1 MLGVQCWGESRKQAT
16 EGKKINMQESK
27 LNKGKEHSK
36 EKLRVE
42 KEGVWKDLQQNK

>member
-1 MLGVQCWGESRKQAT
+1 
-16 EGKKINMQESK
+16 MQESK